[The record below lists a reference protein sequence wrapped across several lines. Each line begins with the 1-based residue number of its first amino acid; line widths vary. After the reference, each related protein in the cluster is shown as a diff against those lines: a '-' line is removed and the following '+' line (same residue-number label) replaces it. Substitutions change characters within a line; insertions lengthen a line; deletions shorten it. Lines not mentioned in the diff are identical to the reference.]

1 MKRYCAMAALLVA
14 VVAGWATVASAQEA
28 GKATPAPKNPQT
40 APEIAAAVAAQDPDH
55 ELRFQFLAHA
65 FAVNGTEQEI
75 FIKLDTYT
83 GKTWRFHASSGKWQ
97 PIAEPANGYP
107 RPEETFSRY
116 ELMSHDYFDT
126 YGEEQELIMR
136 SRHGVGQFVDISRRE
151 RNLEGH
157 SDRELVSRSELSI

>member
-1 MKRYCAMAALLVA
+1 MKRYSAVAALFVA
-14 VVAGWATVASAQEA
+14 LVAGWTSVAATQEA
-28 GKATPAPKNPQT
+28 GKGTAPPKNPQT
-40 APEIAAAVAAQDPDH
+40 APEISAAIAAQDPDR

-75 FIKLDTYT
+75 FLKLDTYT

-97 PIAEPANGYP
+97 PIAEQANGFP

-136 SRHGVGQFVDISRRE
+136 VDM
-151 RNLEGH
+151 
-157 SDRELVSRSELSI
+157 VSGNSWTYRGANGIWKDIPTEN

>member
-1 MKRYCAMAALLVA
+1 MKRYCALAALLVA
-14 VVAGWATVASAQEA
+14 FAVGWAKIAVTQDAPKS
-28 GKATPAPKNPQT
+28 TPASRTNNPQT
-40 APEIAAAVAAQDPDH
+40 ATEIAAAVAAQDPEK
-55 ELRFQFLAHA
+55 ELRYQFVSHA

-75 FIKLDTYT
+75 FLKLDTYT

-97 PIAEPANGYP
+97 PIAEPAGGYP

-136 SRHGVGQFVDISRRE
+136 VDMVAGNSWTYRGANGIWKDIPTE
-151 RNLEGH
+151 N
-157 SDRELVSRSELSI
+157 